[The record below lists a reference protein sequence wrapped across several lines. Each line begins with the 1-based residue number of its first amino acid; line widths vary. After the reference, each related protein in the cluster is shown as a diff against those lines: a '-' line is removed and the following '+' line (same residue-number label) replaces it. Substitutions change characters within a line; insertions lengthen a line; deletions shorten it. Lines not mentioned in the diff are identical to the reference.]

1 MKGVSG
7 KNEFSLGLFFIVQES
22 IKVSAPS
29 DDEKRNITAE
39 HAEAVE
45 CKQAKKKWN
54 NGMVGNIV
62 GFPIFQYSI
71 IPIV

>member
-39 HAEAVE
+39 HAETAE
-45 CKQAKKKWN
+45 HFLPKDQKHE
-54 NGMVGNIV
+54 
-62 GFPIFQYSI
+62 S
-71 IPIV
+71 